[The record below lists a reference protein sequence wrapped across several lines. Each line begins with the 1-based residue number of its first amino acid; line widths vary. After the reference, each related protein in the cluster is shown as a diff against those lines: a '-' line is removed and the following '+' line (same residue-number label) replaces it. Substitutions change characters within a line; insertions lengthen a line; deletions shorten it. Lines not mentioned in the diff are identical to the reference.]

1 MWQPQHYFGFF
12 FQIKMLQ
19 LLIPLLCF
27 AIQVE
32 SFHQTRE
39 YIYLIFSFWQFL
51 IYSRFRE
58 NKMCWL
64 GPVRS
69 ANLFFYYNNTLKVA
83 NLVECFN
90 TVLFWCVKL
99 ILFTRNVVEQNKS
112 DIFILFYKL
121 KNAYNVYI

>member
-1 MWQPQHYFGFF
+1 
-12 FQIKMLQ
+12 
-19 LLIPLLCF
+19 
-27 AIQVE
+27 
-32 SFHQTRE
+32 
-39 YIYLIFSFWQFL
+39 
-51 IYSRFRE
+51 
-58 NKMCWL
+58 MCWL

-69 ANLFFYYNNTLKVA
+69 ANLFFYYDNTLKVA